1 MKKVKVAIN
10 GFGRIG
16 RQVAKII
23 MDDKSGLLDLVA
35 INDLYDSKMN
45 AHLFKYDSSYGKCS
59 CEVVVDE
66 NDDLIV
72 DGHWIDVLQER
83 DPNNLPWKDLGVDL
97 VIESTGVFT
106 TARSDEKTGKT
117 GADAHIKAGA
127 KKVIITA
134 PAKGEDITIVMGV
147 NDKKYDP
154 ELHHIVSNASCTTNA
169 LAPAAKIVND
179 NWGIVNA
186 VMSTVHSYT
195 NDQVLLDQGHKK
207 DVRRGRAAAL
217 NIVPTSTGA
226 AKAIALVI
234 PELAGKFDGHSL
246 RIPTPTVSIIDFVAL
261 LEKDTTI
268 EEVNQ
273 AFIDAA
279 EGEYKGIVGVVK
291 GEYDDPLVSV
301 DFRGDTRSS
310 IVDLPNNMLMGTN
323 LLKVVT
329 WYDNEWGYSSRTVD
343 LAKLIASRM
352 A

>member
-1 MKKVKVAIN
+1 MKKIKVGIN

-23 MDDKSGLLDLVA
+23 LEDAADVLDLVA

-45 AHLFKYDSSYGKCS
+45 AHLFKYDSSYGKCD
-59 CEVVVDE
+59 CDVVVDE

-83 DPNNLPWKDLGVDL
+83 DPSKLPWKELGVEL

-106 TARSDEKTGKT
+106 TARTDDASGKI

-134 PAKGEDITIVMGV
+134 PAKGEDLTIVMGV
-147 NDKKYDP
+147 NHQKYDP
-154 ELHHIVSNASCTTNA
+154 KKHHIVSNASCTTNA

-246 RIPTPTVSIIDFVAL
+246 RVPTPTVSIIDFVAL

-273 AFIDAA
+273 AFIDAS
-279 EGEYKGIVGVVK
+279 EGEYKGILGVVK
-291 GEYDDPLVSV
+291 GEYDDPLVSI

-310 IVDLPNNMLMGTN
+310 IVDLPTNMLMGSN

-329 WYDNEWGYSSRTVD
+329 WYDNEWGYSTRTVD
-343 LAKLIASRM
+343 LAKLIAGKM
-352 A
+352 

>member
-1 MKKVKVAIN
+1 MKKIKVAIN

-23 MDDKSGLLDLVA
+23 LEDAADILDLVA
-35 INDLYDSKMN
+35 INDLYETKMN
-45 AHLFKYDSSYGKCS
+45 AHLFKYDSSYGKSS

-83 DPNNLPWKDLGVDL
+83 DPSKLPWKEMGVEL
-97 VIESTGVFT
+97 VIEATGIFT
-106 TARSDEKTGKT
+106 NARSDEASGKS

-147 NDKKYDP
+147 NHKVYDP
-154 ELHHIVSNASCTTNA
+154 QKHHIVSNASCTTNA
-169 LAPAAKIVND
+169 LAPAAKIVHER
-179 NWGIVNA
+179 WGIVNA

-273 AFIDAA
+273 AFKDAA
-279 EGEYKGIVGVVK
+279 EGEYKGILGVVT
-291 GEYDDPLVSV
+291 GEYNEPLVSI

-310 IVDLPNNMLMGTN
+310 IVDLPTNMLMGTN

-329 WYDNEWGYSSRTVD
+329 WYDNEWGYSCRTVD
-343 LAKLIASRM
+343 LAKMIAEKM
-352 A
+352 

>member
-1 MKKVKVAIN
+1 MEKVKVAIN

-23 MDDKSGLLDLVA
+23 MDDQSGLLDLVA

-45 AHLFKYDSSYGKCS
+45 AHLFKYDSSYGKS
-59 CEVVVDE
+59 GCEVRVDE

-83 DPNNLPWKDLGVDL
+83 DPSNLPWKDLGVDL

-106 TARSDEKTGKT
+106 NARSDDKNGKT

-154 ELHHIVSNASCTTNA
+154 DQHHIVSNASCTTNA

-179 NWGIVNA
+179 RWGIVNA

-207 DVRRGRAAAL
+207 DVRRGRAAGL

-246 RIPTPTVSIIDFVAL
+246 RVPTPTVSIIDFVAL

-279 EGEYKGIVGVVK
+279 EGEYKGIVGVVT

-310 IVDLPNNMLMGTN
+310 IIDLPTNMLMGTN

-343 LAKLIASRM
+343 LAKLIASKM
-352 A
+352 

>member
-1 MKKVKVAIN
+1 MEKVKVAIN

-23 MDDKSGLLDLVA
+23 MDDQSGLLDLVA

-45 AHLFKYDSSYGKCS
+45 AHLFKYDSSYGKS
-59 CEVVVDE
+59 GCEVRVDE

-83 DPNNLPWKDLGVDL
+83 DPSNLPWKDLGVDL

-106 TARSDEKTGKT
+106 NARSDEKNGKT

-127 KKVIITA
+127 RKVIITA

-154 ELHHIVSNASCTTNA
+154 DQHHIVSNASCTTNA

-179 NWGIVNA
+179 RWGIVNA

-207 DVRRGRAAAL
+207 DVRRGRAAGL

-246 RIPTPTVSIIDFVAL
+246 RVPTPTVSIIDFVAL

-279 EGEYKGIVGVVK
+279 EGEYKGIVGVVT

-310 IVDLPNNMLMGTN
+310 IIDLPTNMLMGTN

-343 LAKLIASRM
+343 LAKLIASKM
-352 A
+352 